1 MSNHSQNISGQ
12 FLGNLSRGLSPTMH
26 YLDSGVGLSF
36 DESQPP
42 SAQRFVRSQNQQ
54 SPPAGQERPVPQVN
68 NEDTEN
74 SESDD
79 EQTFHTPSETL
90 LADHDHAQPIAD
102 QTTPQDQVPLALPE
116 PNTAHTDS
124 HTDSALNSS
133 TFQDRKRK
141 KVRFASPEISAAYQ
155 EPNTKS
161 SPNQAR
167 DVKKVRFAV
176 PEPDTVKVRSSS
188 DSAPLHDNNG
198 KKKVRFLLPPPELT
212 HKEPSDIFKAREERK
227 RARKEEFARLRS
239 ISTHD
244 EYGVT
249 TADRENGEDEGT
261 GTTRSR
267 PVLITRR
274 SDSARTAMHSD
285 SDNMDT
291 IIFAPSPSRPLVPIE
306 QIVNAHY
313 EQRYIET
320 NGSRADGSQG
330 TSTSSPEVRSVHR
343 SVFRGS
349 PAVGVRSQELI
360 GHLLAHIN
368 SARFRQRSRPFMAPR
383 RPMLYFPLGDNNPA
397 LRQPGAYVEEQIR
410 SAQAQQTDQT
420 REDLDVLAAY
430 AREATKI
437 PVFFSPKYDN
447 LPAEEPP
454 ERDLW
459 ASPLM

>member
-1 MSNHSQNISGQ
+1 MRNHSQTISGQ
-12 FLGNLSRGLSPTMH
+12 FLGNLSRGLSPTMR
-26 YLDSGVGLSF
+26 YLDSGVGLSY
-36 DESQPP
+36 DESRPP
-42 SAQRFVRSQNQQ
+42 SAQHIVRSQNQQ

-68 NEDTEN
+68 NEHSEN

-79 EQTFHTPSETL
+79 EQTFHTPNETH
-90 LADHDHAQPIAD
+90 LADRVHAQPSAD
-102 QTTPQDQVPLALPE
+102 QTTPQDQLPLALPE
-116 PNTAHTDS
+116 PNTAHADS
-124 HTDSALNSS
+124 HTESALDSS
-133 TFQDRKRK
+133 TLQDRKRK
-141 KVRFASPEISAAYQ
+141 KVRFESPEISAAYP

-167 DVKKVRFAV
+167 DVKRVKFIL
-176 PEPDTVKVRSSS
+176 PEPDTIKAGPSN
-188 DSAPLHDNNG
+188 DSGPLNVSNG
-198 KKKVRFLLPPPELT
+198 EKKVRFLLPPPDLA
-212 HKEPSDIFKAREERK
+212 HKEPSDIFKAREECK

-261 GTTRSR
+261 VTTRSR

-285 SDNMDT
+285 SDNMDDIT
-291 IIFAPSPSRPLVPIE
+291 FAPSPSRPLVPIE
-306 QIVNAHY
+306 QIVNAHS
-313 EQRYIET
+313 EQRYIEA

-330 TSTSSPEVRSVHR
+330 TSTSAPEVRSAHR

-360 GHLLAHIN
+360 KHLLAHIS
-368 SARFRQRSRPFMAPR
+368 SARFRQRSRLFMAPR
-383 RPMLYFPLGDNNPA
+383 RPMLYFPLGDNTPA
-397 LRQPGAYVEEQIR
+397 LRQARAYEEEQIR
-410 SAQAQQTDQT
+410 RAQAQQTAQA